1 MTILR
6 TPRDRSVRVVEEG
19 RGTPVVFL
27 HGGVGTVA
35 EWKRVLDRWSGAH
48 RRIAIDAYGVDNGPG
63 PVGGRTIDDYADQV
77 QAVAEYVG
85 EPLHLVGFS
94 WGGAT
99 ALRVA
104 TTTPAVVESLTV
116 IEPQA
121 YSLLP
126 HEHPEAFAT
135 ISGMRDRWRAHVAA
149 GRWHDAFAEFLD
161 YYNGPGS
168 FDSWPAER
176 RDAFLAEQR
185 TRGDLWDVL
194 FESPLTPA
202 ALTSIQSPTLVVE
215 GDQTAEVERALCE
228 VVARCVPRCRHA
240 VLDGAGHMMP
250 LTHPDALIEVV
261 QAHVAR
267 ATGGVPTA
275 DRPGHGLGQRSST
288 RPGRPSSP

>member
-1 MTILR
+1 MI
-6 TPRDRSVRVVEEG
+6 EEG

-35 EWKRVLDRWSGAH
+35 EWKRVLERWSGAH

-63 PVGGRTIDDYADQV
+63 PAAGRTIDDYADQV
-77 QAVAEYVG
+77 RAVAEHVG

-104 TTTPAVVESLTV
+104 TTTPHVLASLTV

-121 YSLLP
+121 YSLLS
-126 HEHPEAFAT
+126 HEHPQAFAT
-135 ISGMRDRWRAHVAA
+135 IAAMRDRWRAHVAA
-149 GRWHDAFAEFLD
+149 DRWYDAFAEFLD
-161 YYNGPGS
+161 HYNGPGS
-168 FDSWPAER
+168 FDSWSADR

-202 ALTSIQSPTLVVE
+202 ALTSITLPTLVIE
-215 GDQTAEVERALCE
+215 GGRTAEVERALCE
-228 VVARCVPRCRHA
+228 VVRRCVPRCRHA

-250 LTHPDALIEVV
+250 LTHPDALIEAI
-261 QAHVAR
+261 QAHVNR
-267 ATGGVPTA
+267 G
-275 DRPGHGLGQRSST
+275 
-288 RPGRPSSP
+288 